1 MAIISILPNGST
13 SGNPNPNGNSQPSKR
28 DKSQGWNY
36 QVSRRFK
43 RWLFSIPVDS
53 LDGYGLAFTLTV
65 RDCPKTPEYWAGL
78 RDTFMKRVFRMD
90 CIRFQWLTEWQER
103 GVPHLHGIAYFKGF
117 NPPSSLIF
125 HWLEAASKYG
135 AKPQAQNVKPV
146 FSVKGWLDYLAKHST
161 RSVTHYQRSSDN
173 IPSSWLTTGR
183 MWGYRGDWDSREAMS
198 FEIEQSGFYA
208 YRRILRNYRIS
219 SVRERLN
226 EAFQRSQ
233 ALSHTLNDIV
243 QSRPEGELLSASEIN
258 DFSKLKALDSLIKNT
273 SRELSYARRTLK
285 SNDVDLSHFRGTSS
299 WVDQDLSIQMISWLV
314 SSGYRIHQK

>member
-1 MAIISILPNGST
+1 
-13 SGNPNPNGNSQPSKR
+13 
-28 DKSQGWNY
+28 
-36 QVSRRFK
+36 
-43 RWLFSIPVDS
+43 
-53 LDGYGLAFTLTV
+53 
-65 RDCPKTPEYWAGL
+65 
-78 RDTFMKRVFRMD
+78 
-90 CIRFQWLTEWQER
+90 
-103 GVPHLHGIAYFKGF
+103 
-117 NPPSSLIF
+117 
-125 HWLEAASKYG
+125 
-135 AKPQAQNVKPV
+135 
-146 FSVKGWLDYLAKHST
+146 
-161 RSVTHYQRSSDN
+161 
-173 IPSSWLTTGR
+173 